1 GAGGAPEIAAMAKEV
16 LIILKH
22 GKKAFVEKLDFIT
35 SAGFLDGGNARER
48 AGMPGKGPVAVI
60 TDLGILEPDPVTRE
74 LTLTSLHP
82 GVTVE
87 QVQAETGWRLRIAND
102 LKQTPPPTERELV
115 ELRAL
120 HERTRQAHGT
130 A

>member
-1 GAGGAPEIAAMAKEV
+1 MAKEV

-35 SAGFLDGGNARER
+35 SAGFLDGGDARER
-48 AGMPGKGPVAVI
+48 AGMPGKGPAAVI

-74 LTLTSLHP
+74 LTLVSLHP
-82 GVTVE
+82 GVSIE
-87 QVQAETGWRLRIAND
+87 KVQAETAWRLRVAND
-102 LKQTPPPTERELV
+102 LKETPAPTADELA

-120 HERTRQAHGT
+120 HERTRQAHGS
-130 A
+130 AA